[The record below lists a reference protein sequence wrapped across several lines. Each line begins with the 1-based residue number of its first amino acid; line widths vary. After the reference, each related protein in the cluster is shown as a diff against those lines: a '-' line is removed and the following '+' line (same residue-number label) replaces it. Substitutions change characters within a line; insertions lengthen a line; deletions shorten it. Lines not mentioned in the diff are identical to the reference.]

1 VKNKK
6 EIYVYADWPFKNSQ
20 NVQPLWMGTLFVNES
35 RGSELFSFSYTN
47 DWLEKIQDNALIF
60 QFDPELFLYK
70 GRQYPSMGKN
80 LFGIFM
86 DSSPDRWGRLLMK
99 RREVINAHKENRQIQ
114 KLTDSDF
121 LLGVHD
127 STRMGA
133 LRFKL
138 SQEGPF
144 ISHDKKLAQ
153 PPWTTLREL
162 EQASLNFEKNQ
173 DITQEEKWLN
183 QLLVP
188 GSSLGGARP
197 KATVEDPQKALWIA
211 KFPSKNDF
219 FDSGAWEMTAHNL
232 AQLCNINVP
241 EAQLKKFSS
250 LGSTFLIKRFD
261 RIYPQGKRIH
271 FVSAMTLLNKQDGAS
286 ATDGTSYLDIVQFIQ
301 ERGSQP
307 KKDLEELWKR
317 IVFNIAI
324 SNTDDHLRNHG
335 FLLTSRGW
343 RLSPMYDVNPNPE
356 GVGLSL
362 NINEY
367 DNSLSIPVALDAAQ
381 YFHLDEKRASE
392 IADFICTTVQENWRI
407 IAKQNQI
414 STSEI
419 TQMESAF
426 IHNT

>member
-1 VKNKK
+1 MKNKK
-6 EIYVYADWPFKNSQ
+6 EIYVYADWPFENSQ
-20 NVQPLWMGTLFVNES
+20 ESQPLWMGTLFVNDS
-35 RGSELFSFSYTN
+35 RGSELFSFSYTT
-47 DWLEKIQDNALIF
+47 DWLERIQDNVQIF

-70 GRQYPSMGKN
+70 GRQYPTTGNN
-80 LFGIFM
+80 LFGIFT
-86 DSSPDRWGRLLMK
+86 DSIPDRWGRLLMK
-99 RREVINAHKENRQIQ
+99 RREVINAQKEHRPIQ

-127 STRMGA
+127 FTRMGA

-144 ISHDKKLAQ
+144 LSYDKELTQ
-153 PPWTTLREL
+153 PPLTTLKTL

-173 DITQEEKWLN
+173 DIKQEEKWLN

-197 KATVEDPQKALWIA
+197 KATVEDTQGALWIA

-219 FDSGAWEMTAHNL
+219 FDTGAWEKTAHRL
-232 AQLCNINVP
+232 AQLCAINVP

-250 LGSTFLIKRFD
+250 VGSTFLVKRFD
-261 RIYPQGKRIH
+261 RTYPQGRRIH

-317 IVFNIAI
+317 IVFNITI

-335 FLLTSRGW
+335 FLLTPTGW

-356 GVGLSL
+356 GQGLSL

-367 DNSLSIPVALDAAQ
+367 DNSLSIPLALDAAQ
-381 YFHLDEKRASE
+381 YFHLEQKRASE
-392 IADFICTTVQENWRI
+392 IADFICTTVHENWRI
-407 IAKQNQI
+407 ISQQNQI
-414 STSEI
+414 SPNEI
-419 TQMESAF
+419 NQMESAF
-426 IHNT
+426 MHSL